1 MTLLIKFDEYDLVAR
16 ERLAVPASLQAD
28 KGAVRERFTQCGAL
42 SNGQTQCSGVGAY
55 AVIGP
60 MRVFAQVRTSRLK
73 AFVFIAATVF
83 PRPAL
88 SIPEFNPSPQNWTYQ
103 TSQK

>member
-16 ERLAVPASLQAD
+16 ERLAVPASVQAD

-42 SNGQTQCSGVGAY
+42 SKGQTQCSGVGAY

-60 MRVFAQVRTSRLK
+60 MRVFAQVRPSRLN
-73 AFVFIAATVF
+73 AFVFIAATVI
-83 PRPAL
+83 PRPAIA
-88 SIPEFNPSPQNWTYQ
+88 SAEFAPRQIIRH
-103 TSQK
+103 